1 MRFIKFLLDVLSNND
16 KTNKFNKIENSRLD
30 KIINNI
36 KKLKTTTE

>member
-16 KTNKFNKIENSRLD
+16 KTNKFNIIENSRLD

-36 KKLKTTTE
+36 KNLKTTTE